1 MKRTG
6 FFIFAFWLLL
16 MADAGVCFSI
26 ADRIALEARDFP
38 GRIGLCARHLGTG
51 EEIHYR
57 SSERFPTASSI
68 KTCIMAE
75 FFCQQAEGLIS
86 LDDPCVILEEE
97 KIGGSGTLQDATG
110 EVKTDYRKMI
120 ELMITISDN
129 TATNECI
136 DGIGGLW
143 DGIYAMNGRMKRYGL
158 HQTNLL
164 NKMMWYKTKTRSP
177 DSLRYGV
184 GVSSPV
190 DMVLLYER
198 LYRGLIV
205 DRAASDAMLDV
216 LKRQKYHSMIPGQ
229 LPGDTIP
236 PIVVAHKTGSVGD
249 AVGTRGLFTRPGGL
263 GHRAV
268 ADGTDEAQWQR
279 MLAGQEP
286 LGIPS
291 VRSDWPGEKAAVEKL
306 RLYPACVR
314 LLLYRRGVLIPLD
327 PPLFYPL

>member
-6 FFIFAFWLLL
+6 FFVFALGLLL
-16 MADAGVCFSI
+16 MADAGDCFSI
-26 ADRIALEARDFP
+26 ADRIALEAENFQ
-38 GRIGLCARHLGTG
+38 GRIGLCARHLGSG

-57 SSERFPTASSI
+57 SSERFPTASAI

-86 LDDPCVILEEE
+86 LDDPCVVLEEE

-110 EVKTDYRKMI
+110 EVKADYRQMI

-158 HQTNLL
+158 HQTKLL

-198 LYRGLIV
+198 LYRGLMV

-216 LKRQKYHSMIPGQ
+216 LKRQQYRSTIPGR
-229 LPGDTIP
+229 LPKDTIP

-249 AVGTRGLFTRPGGL
+249 AVVDAGIVYTPRGDWAIELF
-263 GHRAV
+263 
-268 ADGTDEAQWQR
+268 ADGTAEAQWQR
-279 MLAGQEP
+279 MLAGEEP
-286 LGIPS
+286 MGIPS
-291 VRSDWPGEKAAVEKL
+291 VRSDWPGEEAAVEKL
-306 RLYPACVR
+306 AALSRLVFDYYYTGAG
-314 LLLYRRGVLIPLD
+314 Y
-327 PPLFYPL
+327 